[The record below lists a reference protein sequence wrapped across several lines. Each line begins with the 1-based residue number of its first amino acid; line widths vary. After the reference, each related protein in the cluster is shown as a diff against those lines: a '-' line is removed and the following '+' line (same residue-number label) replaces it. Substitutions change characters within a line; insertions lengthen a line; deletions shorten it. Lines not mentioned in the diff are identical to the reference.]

1 MKKKGELMVKTGFKK
16 LVFGLFL
23 FTAFCAAAAPAS
35 AKDAV
40 VGAVSTP
47 LSPPNPI
54 IIQNGTQYS
63 QGTYAIGTIQL
74 FYTVPAYQFP
84 AGNFGYF
91 TLDLS
96 IQGGKNTPTT
106 NYPRTLTLKQ
116 TGSANL
122 DLDPVID
129 SFNVDNVNWHG
140 STRVNINIPASV
152 ASNPSFQVDGAEL
165 VGNLQMVTPSGSH
178 LDTVTTIQIHL
189 ILAHPTDCLKAYSF
203 ITNND
208 NTAQVDPIQVSKQSS
223 NQKVSSNPQNP
234 HYIVVMTNT
243 CSVAQCVDARFG
255 LNSNFQLKGA
265 QAVKTFS
272 SNSLI
277 DTFSGASSFFSASPV
292 ADPHGTS
299 MCLTAPATTL
309 CGSGGLPVLGG
320 DSFLIK
326 ADINIRSDASFPP
339 PAKYTGFD
347 TNLLDGGSTNN
358 CTVPGNLNS
367 VADPN
372 PISSELNA
380 QCVSGSGKVSCTP

>member
-1 MKKKGELMVKTGFKK
+1 MKKTNKK
-16 LVFGLFL
+16 FIFASFL
-23 FTAFCAAAAPAS
+23 FVAIWAAVANSAL

-40 VGAVSTP
+40 VAAITTP
-47 LSPPNPI
+47 MAPSNPI
-54 IIQNGTQYS
+54 ISQNGTQYS

-96 IQGGKNTPTT
+96 IQSGKNTPTT
-106 NYPRTLTLKQ
+106 NYPVVLTLKQ

-122 DLDPVID
+122 DLTPNTET
-129 SFNVDNVNWHG
+129 FNVDSASWHG
-140 STRVNINIPASV
+140 STRVDINIPASV
-152 ASNPSFQVDGAEL
+152 ASNPSFQVDGSEL
-165 VGNLQMVTPSGSH
+165 VANLQMVTQNRAN

-208 NTAQVDPIQVSKQSS
+208 NAAQVDPIQVSKQSN

-243 CSVAQCVDARFG
+243 CSVAQCVDSRFG
-255 LNSNFQLKGA
+255 LNNDFELKGA

-277 DTFSGASSFFSASPV
+277 DTFSGLLTFISGSPV
-292 ADPHGTS
+292 GDPHGTS
-299 MCLTAPATTL
+299 MCLTAPASTL
-309 CGSGGLPVLGG
+309 CGSGGIPVIGG
-320 DSFLIK
+320 ESFLMK
-326 ADINIRSDASFPP
+326 ADIAIKSTASFPP
-339 PAKYTGFD
+339 PAQYTGFD
-347 TNLLDGGSTNN
+347 TVLLDGGSTTN

-372 PISSELNA
+372 PISVELNT

>member
-1 MKKKGELMVKTGFKK
+1 MKTTNRKFI
-16 LVFGLFL
+16 FACFL
-23 FTAFCAAAAPAS
+23 FIAVCAVAASAS

-40 VGAVSTP
+40 VAAIGSPMTP
-47 LSPPNPI
+47 SNPI
-54 IIQNGTQYS
+54 VIQNGTQYS

-96 IQGGKNTPTT
+96 IQPGKNTPTT
-106 NYPRTLTLKQ
+106 NYPAALSLKQ

-122 DLDPVID
+122 DLVPLTD
-129 SFNVDNVNWHG
+129 SFNVDGTSWHG
-140 STRVNINIPASV
+140 STRVDIKIPASV
-152 ASNPSFQVDGAEL
+152 ASNPSFQVDGSEL
-165 VGNLQMVTPSGSH
+165 VANLQMVTQNRAN

-208 NTAQVDPIQVSKQSS
+208 NAAQVDPIQVSKQSN

-243 CSVAQCVDARFG
+243 CSVAQCVDSRFG
-255 LNSNFQLKGA
+255 LNNDFELKGA

-277 DTFSGASSFFSASPV
+277 DTFSGLLTFMSGSPV

-299 MCLTAPATTL
+299 MCLTAPASTL
-309 CGSGGLPVLGG
+309 CGSGGIPVIGG
-320 DSFLIK
+320 ESFLMKAAIAIK
-326 ADINIRSDASFPP
+326 STASFPP
-339 PAKYTGFD
+339 PAQYTGFD
-347 TNLLDGGSTNN
+347 TVLLDGGSTTN

-372 PISSELNA
+372 PISVELNV
-380 QCVSGSGKVSCTP
+380 QCVSGSGKVSCVP

>member
-1 MKKKGELMVKTGFKK
+1 M
-16 LVFGLFL
+16 
-23 FTAFCAAAAPAS
+23 AAITTPMAPS
-35 AKDAV
+35 
-40 VGAVSTP
+40 
-47 LSPPNPI
+47 NPI
-54 IIQNGTQYS
+54 ISQNGTQYS

-96 IQGGKNTPTT
+96 IQSGKNTPTT
-106 NYPRTLTLKQ
+106 NYPVVLTLKQ

-122 DLDPVID
+122 DLAPNTET
-129 SFNVDNVNWHG
+129 FNVDSASWHG
-140 STRVNINIPASV
+140 STRVDINIPASV
-152 ASNPSFQVDGAEL
+152 ASNPSFQVDGSEL
-165 VGNLQMVTPSGSH
+165 VANLQMVTQNRAN

-208 NTAQVDPIQVSKQSS
+208 NAAQVDPIQVSKQSN

-243 CSVAQCVDARFG
+243 CSVAQCVDSRFG
-255 LNSNFQLKGA
+255 LNNDFELKGA

-277 DTFSGASSFFSASPV
+277 DTFSGLLTFISGSPV
-292 ADPHGTS
+292 ADSHGTS
-299 MCLTAPATTL
+299 MCLTAPASTL
-309 CGSGGLPVLGG
+309 CGSGGIPVIGG
-320 DSFLIK
+320 ESFLMK
-326 ADINIRSDASFPP
+326 ADIAIKSTASFPP
-339 PAKYTGFD
+339 PAQYTGFD
-347 TNLLDGGSTNN
+347 TVLLDGGSTTN

-372 PISSELNA
+372 PISVELNT